1 MSLPAP
7 AGQKEK
13 PHHDRGG
20 SEMARV
26 IYGMGVS
33 LDGFVEDADG
43 DFGWSAPAEDVHRLA
58 NQQAREA
65 SALVFGR
72 AMYEVM
78 EPFWPQAAQRTDL
91 PEVEA
96 EFARAYVETPRI
108 VVSDSLESVP
118 DGVRLVRRADAAAEV
133 RRLKEQPG
141 GHVDIG
147 GPTLAAALAD
157 LIDEFRMWVNPVI
170 VGAGKR
176 FLPPVRA
183 RLTLLEA
190 RSMSDGVL
198 YLRYERA

>member
-1 MSLPAP
+1 MIDR
-7 AGQKEK
+7 
-13 PHHDRGG
+13 DRGG

-43 DFGWSAPAEDVHRLA
+43 NFDWSAPAEDVHRLA
-58 NQQAREA
+58 NQQTREA
-65 SALVFGR
+65 AALVFGR

-78 EPFWPQAAQRTDL
+78 EPFWPEAATRTDL
-91 PEVEA
+91 PEVQL

-108 VVSDSLESVP
+108 VVSDSLRDVP
-118 DGVRLVRRADAAAEV
+118 DGVRVVRRADAAAEV

-147 GPTLAAALAD
+147 GPTLAAALVD

-176 FLPPVRA
+176 FFPAAQAP
-183 RLTLLEA
+183 LTLLDA
-190 RSMSDGVL
+190 RSMSNGVL
-198 YLRYERA
+198 YLRYERT

>member
-1 MSLPAP
+1 MI
-7 AGQKEK
+7 
-13 PHHDRGG
+13 DRDLGG

-43 DFGWSAPAEDVHRLA
+43 NFDWSAPAEDVHRLA
-58 NQQAREA
+58 NQQTREA
-65 SALVFGR
+65 SALVLGR

-78 EPFWPQAAQRTDL
+78 EPYWPEAATRTDL
-91 PEVEA
+91 PEVPLD
-96 EFARAYVETPRI
+96 FARAYVETPRI
-108 VVSDSLESVP
+108 VVSDSLRAVP
-118 DGVRLVRRADAAAEV
+118 EGVRLVRRADAAAEV

-147 GPTLAAALAD
+147 GPTLAAALID

-176 FLPPVRA
+176 FFPAAHAP
-183 RLTLLEA
+183 LTLLEA
-190 RSMSDGVL
+190 RSMSRGVL